1 MLRIWGTRARWFNT
15 GERILPRLRHLLE
28 MISRSLI
35 ARAKII
41 PRTSKRVL
49 LNKGGDRSTMIEVRH
64 GTWSY
69 LADRSL
75 FALTTITLWD
85 PPGVTIIIGQW
96 CRCTLSIHIT
106 CNSPPHTITVARAKK
121 IHFFISHLSTLYRK
135 VTLPGSRTTYFK
147 HLSKLYDSTI
157 PIYFYRLYKY

>member
-1 MLRIWGTRARWFNT
+1 
-15 GERILPRLRHLLE
+15 

-85 PPGVTIIIGQW
+85 PPEVTIIIGQW

-106 CNSPPHTITVARAKK
+106 SPPPSTITMCVARAKK
-121 IHFFISHLSTLYRK
+121 KFAFLSLTFPLYIERLLS
-135 VTLPGSRTTYFK
+135 VPGSRTTYFK
-147 HLSKLYDSTI
+147 HLSKLYDFTT